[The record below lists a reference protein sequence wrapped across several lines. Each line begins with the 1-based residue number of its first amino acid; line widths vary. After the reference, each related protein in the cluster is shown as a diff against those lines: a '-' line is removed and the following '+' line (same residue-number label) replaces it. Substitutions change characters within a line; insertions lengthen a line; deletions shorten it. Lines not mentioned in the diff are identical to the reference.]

1 MRRTTLFTL
10 DTPYREPLS
19 IDGYEFGNKDGE
31 PCCAIVGSMR
41 GNEVEQTFVCA
52 ELVNRLTDLEAR
64 GLTDPSK
71 RVLIVPSVNP
81 FSMNI
86 NKRFWPV
93 DNTDI
98 NRMFPGYDEGET
110 TQRIADGLFSA
121 VSGYE
126 YGVQLCSFYLSGD
139 FQPHVRVTEAGAISA
154 ESLELADDFGFSYV
168 VAKKPSSFDTTT
180 LNYNWQVWDTHAF
193 SVFVRDMGSLSP
205 GAATEVEDCILRFL
219 DARGVLRF
227 SMPGGFRSTHID
239 ETNLVDVRTTHA
251 GGFFLHDVEP
261 GERVR
266 AGQTLGRVLDSGD
279 AHVRET
285 LTSPIDGRVF
295 FCHVAP
301 LINQYTIA
309 FKLAPETMW
318 EHAQ

>member
-10 DTPYREPLS
+10 NTPYRESLA
-19 IDGYEFGNKDGE
+19 IDGFEFGNLDGE

-52 ELVNRLTDLEAR
+52 ELVHRLEDLESR
-64 GLTDPSK
+64 GLTDPAK
-71 RVLIVPSVNP
+71 RVLVVPSVNP

-86 NKRFWPV
+86 QKRFWPV

-110 TQRIADGLFSA
+110 TQRIADGLFQA
-121 VSGYE
+121 VSGYDF
-126 YGVQLCSFYLSGD
+126 GVQLCSYYLQGD
-139 FQPHVRVTEAGAISA
+139 FQPHVRVTRTGVISD

-168 VAKKPSSFDTTT
+168 VSKEPGSFDTTT

-193 SVFVRDMGSLSP
+193 SVYVRDMGSLSLD
-205 GAATEVEDCILRFL
+205 AATEVEDCILRFL
-219 DARGVLRF
+219 GARGAVRF
-227 SMPGGFRSTHID
+227 EMPGAYRSTHIR
-239 ETNLVDVRTTHA
+239 EASLVDVRTNHA
-251 GGFFLHDVEP
+251 GGFFVRDVEP
-261 GERVR
+261 GDRVR
-266 AGQTLGRVLDSGD
+266 VGQTLGRVVDSAD

-285 LTSPIDGRVF
+285 LVAPIDGRVF
-295 FCHVAP
+295 FCHVSP

-309 FKLAPETMW
+309 FKVAPETTW
-318 EHAQ
+318 EHAL